1 MCSAPTLEAGITSR
15 FQQSDHSLSLSEKQ
29 SEVSRRLHVGVPAP
43 IITHSAPFDHG
54 PSHRH
59 FVVAASEKHGVVHPL
74 LDQCLFCHLPYKHV
88 ISIYHV

>member
-1 MCSAPTLEAGITSR
+1 M
-15 FQQSDHSLSLSEKQ
+15 
-29 SEVSRRLHVGVPAP
+29 GVPAP